1 MKFFIDTADVKEIRE
16 AHSLGILDGVTTNPT
31 LISKTGRPWR
41 ECVEEICSIVEG
53 PVSVEAVSLKA
64 DEIIKEAR
72 ELSRIAKNVVVKVP
86 IIKDGLKA
94 ARVLS
99 SEGIKTNMTL
109 CFSPNQALLVA
120 KAGGTYVSPFIG
132 RLDDVGQAGM
142 PLIEEIRTIYDNYG
156 YKTQIIVASIR
167 NPIHVRDAAM
177 MGADVATIPF
187 EVFEKLVQH
196 PLTDAG
202 IKRFL
207 ADWEKVPKV
216 ASVSGGLPS
225 KKEKPAS
232 FAKT

>member
-16 AHSLGILDGVTTNPT
+16 AHSLGILDGVTTNPS
-31 LISKTGRPWR
+31 LISKTGRPWL

-72 ELSRIAKNVVVKVP
+72 GLSKIAENVVIKVP
-86 IIKDGLKA
+86 IVKDGLKA
-94 ARVLS
+94 VRVLS

-109 CFSPNQALLVA
+109 CFSPNQALLAA

-132 RLDDVGQAGM
+132 RLDDVGQVGM
-142 PLIEEIRTIYDNYG
+142 TLIEEIRTIYDNYG

-167 NPIHVRDAAM
+167 NPIHVRDAAL

-207 ADWEKVPKV
+207 ADWEKVPKA
-216 ASVSGGLPS
+216 ASASGGLPS
-225 KKEKPAS
+225 KKEKTAS
-232 FAKT
+232 LAKT